1 MNFRT
6 DLPYGTVVLI
16 AYEEFRVSDPS
27 QVKQQNL
34 PEMKKRKPVSDLDH
48 IYGELKRS
56 MMMGEFV
63 PGQKLKLEELAEAF
77 GTSHMPVREAL
88 NRLAV
93 VHAVE
98 TAPRRSPSV
107 PQADKKRL
115 QDVLTLRIELECLAA
130 RFTLENDVGGLA
142 GSLRAINDKMDEE
155 GMIGAPN
162 IRRYLELNH
171 RFHFSLYDGC
181 NNPDLL
187 VLIEQLWMRYGPL
200 LNLISSGGSLVF
212 EHSQHAVII
221 EAVEARD
228 PEALCQ
234 AIKTDLTN
242 AARAIVAAIE
252 PTVAT

>member
-1 MNFRT
+1 MSDTSQGTTRS
-6 DLPYGTVVLI
+6 LP
-16 AYEEFRVSDPS
+16 
-27 QVKQQNL
+27 N
-34 PEMKKRKPVSDLDH
+34 MKRRKPVSDLDH

-115 QDVLTLRIELECLAA
+115 QNILALRVELECLAA
-130 RFTLENDVGGLA
+130 RLTLEHNPRGLA
-142 GSLRAINDKMDEE
+142 QSLRANNDRMDEE
-155 GMIGAPN
+155 GMRGTPN
-162 IRRYLELNH
+162 VRRYLELNH
-171 RFHFSLYDGC
+171 RFHFSLYEGC
-181 NNPDLL
+181 DNPDLL
-187 VLIEQLWMRYGPL
+187 MLIEQLWMRYGPL

-221 EAVEARD
+221 KAVETRD
-228 PEALCQ
+228 PEFLCE
-234 AIKTDLTN
+234 AIKADLSN
-242 AARAIVAAIE
+242 AARAIVVAIE
-252 PTVAT
+252 QTAVA